1 MNWKY
6 STVVHNANVKW
17 CYIILAFTILIVLTN
32 PSVSSADI
40 LDQFGFFDFP
50 SIFCVVLSF
59 PYLYILHIDPYSN
72 LLNLSFEAL
81 ISHPLSWCLLAR
93 KFHWKKQRISIRIG
107 FISSFHQKKVWIF
120 GWKTYLIVIWGR
132 SLSPDGFWLRN
143 ISKIVCAQYE
153 RYDSNP
159 KSDNGFSGEPVF
171 PSNFDSS

>member
-1 MNWKY
+1 MFCCSFYTYYDDEMRIMNWKY

-107 FISSFHQKKVWIF
+107 FISSFHPKK
-120 GWKTYLIVIWGR
+120 
-132 SLSPDGFWLRN
+132 SLNFWLKNLLDCDLRTF
-143 ISKIVCAQYE
+143 IVARWLLTKEY
-153 RYDSNP
+153 
-159 KSDNGFSGEPVF
+159 F
-171 PSNFDSS
+171 